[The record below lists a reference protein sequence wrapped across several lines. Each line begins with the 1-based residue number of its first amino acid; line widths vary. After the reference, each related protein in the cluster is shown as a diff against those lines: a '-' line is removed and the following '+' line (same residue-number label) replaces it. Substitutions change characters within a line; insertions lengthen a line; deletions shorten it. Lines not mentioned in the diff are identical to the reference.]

1 MSWWATPF
9 TCFERYYSTHGWE
22 LCNIGA
28 IFLSLKSPPPLFSI
42 YGWFGGGVG
51 GGLGGGVD
59 GGLGDGLMVKRA
71 TTKGEIN
78 GEDGYVKI

>member
-1 MSWWATPF
+1 M
-9 TCFERYYSTHGWE
+9 
-22 LCNIGA
+22 
-28 IFLSLKSPPPLFSI
+28 
-42 YGWFGGGVG
+42 
-51 GGLGGGVD
+51 GGGVD